1 MTIDKKFINQFINVS
16 TRAALASSYTVGKK
30 DKIVSDQAAV
40 DAMREEL
47 NKIDM
52 IGEIVIGE
60 GALDEAPMLYTGEI
74 LGSKKGP
81 QLDIAVDPLEGTNFA
96 ANNLPGAISVIS
108 VAEKGNLFNAP
119 ETYMNKIATGK
130 VDKDVVDLDYPLKKN
145 LSNLADFRNKD
156 ISSLTAC
163 ILDRPRH
170 KKIIDELNELRI
182 KIKLI
187 SDGDVLGALYVSNP
201 KYNVDIFLGIGGGPE
216 GVLAASALDTFQ
228 CHFQGR
234 FIFDDDKDII
244 DAKKMGITDLNRKY
258 DLNEIIKGD
267 SIFCATGITN
277 SDVLSGIKIEND
289 SYIAET
295 LVTHKS
301 SNFKE
306 IIKKT
311 SLFKEWFQSLEKSG
325 KKTRLIKI

>member
-30 DKIVSDQAAV
+30 DKIASDQAAV
-40 DAMREEL
+40 DSMREEL

-130 VDKDVVDLDYPLKKN
+130 VDKDVVDLDYPLRKN
-145 LSNLADFRNKD
+145 L
-156 ISSLTAC
+156 
-163 ILDRPRH
+163 
-170 KKIIDELNELRI
+170 
-182 KIKLI
+182 
-187 SDGDVLGALYVSNP
+187 
-201 KYNVDIFLGIGGGPE
+201 
-216 GVLAASALDTFQ
+216 
-228 CHFQGR
+228 
-234 FIFDDDKDII
+234 
-244 DAKKMGITDLNRKY
+244 
-258 DLNEIIKGD
+258 
-267 SIFCATGITN
+267 
-277 SDVLSGIKIEND
+277 
-289 SYIAET
+289 
-295 LVTHKS
+295 
-301 SNFKE
+301 
-306 IIKKT
+306 
-311 SLFKEWFQSLEKSG
+311 
-325 KKTRLIKI
+325 